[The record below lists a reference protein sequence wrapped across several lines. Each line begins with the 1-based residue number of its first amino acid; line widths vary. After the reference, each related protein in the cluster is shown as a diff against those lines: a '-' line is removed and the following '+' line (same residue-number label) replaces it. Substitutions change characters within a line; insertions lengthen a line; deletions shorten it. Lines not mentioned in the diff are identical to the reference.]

1 MITGLIPHRYAKALY
16 KFAIDKGNSRHMYD
30 LALTVVKSFR
40 YNPDLQKVLSNP
52 FVKAS
57 DKEKLI
63 VAAAGEKADDAFKRF
78 AKLVLAHRREDMV
91 YLMMLAYR
99 DIYRTENH
107 ISKVM
112 ITTAV
117 KMPESEMEKLKSLVA
132 GAFKD
137 RTLEYE
143 DSVNPDIIGGFVI
156 DVDSVRMDSSLS
168 GELEQL
174 RLNLIRSN

>member
-16 KFAIDKGNSRHMYD
+16 KFAIDKGDTRRMYD

-40 YNPDLQKVLSNP
+40 DNPDLQKVLSNP
-52 FVKAS
+52 FVKAA

-63 VAAAGEKADDAFKRF
+63 VAAAGEKADDDFRRF
-78 AKLVLAHRREDMV
+78 IDLV
-91 YLMMLAYR
+91 YLMMLAFR
-99 DIYRTENH
+99 DIYRTQNH
-107 ISKVM
+107 ISQVV
-112 ITTAV
+112 ITTAA
-117 KMPESEMEKLKSLVA
+117 KLPDAEMDKLKKLVA
-132 GAFKD
+132 GAFKGS
-137 RTLEYE
+137 TFEYE
-143 DSVNPDIIGGFVI
+143 ERVNPDLIGGFVI

>member
-16 KFAIDKGNSRHMYD
+16 KVALDKGDTRQIYE
-30 LALTVVKSFR
+30 LALCVVKSFR
-40 YNPDLQKVLSNP
+40 ENPDLQKVLSNP

-63 VAAAGEKADDAFKRF
+63 IAAAGDKADDTFSRF
-78 AKLVLAHRREDMV
+78 ARLVLAHHREDLV

-99 DIYRTENH
+99 DIYRTENN
-107 ISKVM
+107 ISRVTL
-112 ITTAV
+112 TTAV
-117 KMPESEMEKLKSLVA
+117 KLPDVETDKLKKLVA
-132 GAFKD
+132 NAFKG

-143 DSVNPDIIGGFVI
+143 TKVNPDIIGGFVI

-168 GELEQL
+168 SELEQL